1 MRLSRPN
8 IRLPRFPLPFRKRR
22 GGGDPDDP
30 LSDADAGAPPPDAL
44 DRAFDDDLAPR
55 KKGRWKRVASAI
67 LTTLLAI
74 AVIGGAGGLL
84 GWLMVNA
91 EHTESLR
98 EIQRPQLT
106 VDILNDGE
114 TPEPNSSAEP
124 TRKTAAKEDG
134 GGHGGDHSGADTAAH
149 GASGDTGTEHQAGDQ
164 KADAAAADGK
174 PERVVRA
181 PADGVTLTP
190 VDPALLEVRDEMQL
204 PIIAVDGRQPWS
216 TYARPFN
223 VDDTRPWVAVLVT
236 NLGLNQRETDAAI
249 QLLPAAVSLSFSPY
263 AEDLEGWLETA
274 RAAGHEVFMDLPLEP
289 LDFPRDDPGPSTLL
303 TNLSTADNL
312 NRMEWVLGRAPGFV
326 GVVTWMGSQFTT
338 VEDAMMPVLE
348 GLKERG
354 LMIVD
359 SRGSSRS
366 IATELASS
374 IQLPRAFNNR
384 FLDGTPAISAIDR
397 ALVDLETVAQE
408 QRAAIGIARSLPVS
422 IDRIQRWS
430 GNLERKGIVLA
441 PVSAIADRQRLR

>member
-1 MRLSRPN
+1 M
-8 IRLPRFPLPFRKRR
+8 
-22 GGGDPDDP
+22 DDEP
-30 LSDADAGAPPPDAL
+30 APQ
-44 DRAFDDDLAPR
+44 
-55 KKGRWKRVASAI
+55 KKGRWKRVASAA
-67 LTTLLAI
+67 LTILLAI
-74 AVIGGAGGLL
+74 TVIGGAGGLV

-106 VDILNDGE
+106 VDILNQGE
-114 TPEPNSSAEP
+114 EPQPNSSAAP
-124 TRKTAAKEDG
+124 IKPM
-134 GGHGGDHSGADTAAH
+134 ADTQ
-149 GASGDTGTEHQAGDQ
+149 E
-164 KADAAAADGK
+164 AAADGGAGDASTSEESGT
-174 PERVVRA
+174 PARDGEDPNAVAAGA

-190 VDPALLEVRDEMQL
+190 VDPALMEVRDDSRL

-223 VDDTRPWVAVLVT
+223 VDDTRPWVAVLMT
-236 NLGLNQRETDAAI
+236 NLGLNRRETDAAI
-249 QLLPAAVSLSFSPY
+249 QLLPGAVTLSFSPY
-263 AEDLEGWLETA
+263 AEDLDAWLETA
-274 RAAGHEVFMDLPLEP
+274 RSAGHEVFIDLPLEP

-303 TNLSTADNL
+303 TSLSTADNL
-312 NRMEWVLGRAPGFV
+312 NRLEWVLGRAPGYV
-326 GVVTWMGSQFTT
+326 GVATWMGSQFTT
-338 VEDAMMPVLE
+338 VEDAMMPILE

-384 FLDGTPAISAIDR
+384 FLDATPSITSIDR
-397 ALVDLETVAQE
+397 ALADLETVAQE
-408 QRAAIGIARSLPVS
+408 QRVAIGIAQSLPVS
-422 IDRIQRWS
+422 IDRIQRWA
-430 GNLERKGIVLA
+430 GTLDRKGVILA

>member
-1 MRLSRPN
+1 MRLPKPN
-8 IRLPRFPLPFRKRR
+8 IRLPRLPQLFKKRR

-30 LSDADAGAPPPDAL
+30 LNEAESGGPPPDDLERGL
-44 DRAFDDDLAPR
+44 DDEPAPR
-55 KKGRWKRVASAI
+55 KKGRWKRVASAA
-67 LTTLLAI
+67 LTTLLAV
-74 AVIGGAGGLL
+74 AVIGGAGGLV

-106 VDILNDGE
+106 VDILDEGE
-114 TPEPNSSAEP
+114 EPEPNSSA
-124 TRKTAAKEDG
+124 AAPRSKAEADGAAAGVDNGQESADKES
-134 GGHGGDHSGADTAAH
+134 GGDGSPAKDGEGEGPSAV
-149 GASGDTGTEHQAGDQ
+149 
-164 KADAAAADGK
+164 ADG
-174 PERVVRA
+174 A

-190 VDPALLEVRDEMQL
+190 VDPALMEVRDEGRL

-236 NLGLNQRETDAAI
+236 NLGLSQRETDAAI
-249 QLLPAAVSLSFSPY
+249 QLLPGAVTLSFSPY
-263 AEDLEGWLETA
+263 AEDLEAWLEAA
-274 RAAGHEVFMDLPLEP
+274 RSAGHEVFIDLPLEP

-303 TNLSTADNL
+303 TSLSTADNL
-312 NRMEWVLGRAPGFV
+312 NRLEWVLGRAPGYV
-326 GVVTWMGSQFTT
+326 GVTTWMGSQFTT

-384 FLDGTPAISAIDR
+384 FLDATPSISSIDR
-397 ALVDLETVAQE
+397 ALADLETVAQE
-408 QRAAIGIARSLPVS
+408 QRVAIGISRSLPVS
-422 IDRIQRWS
+422 IDRIQRWA
-430 GNLERKGIVLA
+430 GTLERKGLILA

>member
-1 MRLSRPN
+1 M
-8 IRLPRFPLPFRKRR
+8 KRR

-30 LSDADAGAPPPDAL
+30 LDEADAGAGPPDDLERGL
-44 DRAFDDDLAPR
+44 DDEPAPR

-67 LTTLLAI
+67 LTTLLAV
-74 AVIGGAGGLL
+74 AVIGGAGGLV

-106 VDILNDGE
+106 VDILNEGE
-114 TPEPNSSAEP
+114 EPEPNSSILPEEAM
-124 TRKTAAKEDG
+124 AMVD
-134 GGHGGDHSGADTAAH
+134 GHGGTPSNAEVDPSGADGH
-149 GASGDTGTEHQAGDQ
+149 
-164 KADAAAADGK
+164 DAAGKDGEGHGDMAKESEGPTPAA
-174 PERVVRA
+174 A
-181 PADGVTLTP
+181 PSDGVTLTP
-190 VDPALLEVRDEMQL
+190 VDQTLIEVRDDLRL

-223 VDDTRPWVAVLVT
+223 VDDTRPWVAVMVT
-236 NLGLNQRETDAAI
+236 NLGLNRRITDAAI
-249 QLLPAAVSLSFSPY
+249 QLLPGAVTLSFSPY
-263 AEDLEGWLETA
+263 ADDLEAWLEAA

-312 NRMEWVLGRAPGFV
+312 NRLEWVLGRAPGFV
-326 GVVTWMGSQFTT
+326 GVATWMGSQFTT

-384 FLDGTPAISAIDR
+384 FLDATPSIASIDR
-397 ALVDLETVAQE
+397 ALADLETVAQE
-408 QRAAIGIARSLPVS
+408 QRVAIGIARALPVS
-422 IDRIQRWS
+422 IDRIQRWA
-430 GNLERKGIVLA
+430 GNLQRKGVVLA

>member
-1 MRLSRPN
+1 LRLPKPN
-8 IRLPRFPLPFRKRR
+8 IRLPRLPLPFLKRR

-30 LSDADAGAPPPDAL
+30 LDEADAGASPPDDPECGL
-44 DRAFDDDLAPR
+44 DDEPAPR

-74 AVIGGAGGLL
+74 AVIGGAGGLV

-106 VDILNDGE
+106 VSILNEGE
-114 TPEPNSSAEP
+114 EPEPNSSA
-124 TRKTAAKEDG
+124 AATKAMAAEHG
-134 GGHGGDHSGADTAAH
+134 PASGGDDGQAPADKAEAQ
-149 GASGDTGTEHQAGDQ
+149 GDGTSER
-164 KADAAAADGK
+164 DAAQEGPTAVTSA
-174 PERVVRA
+174 A

-190 VDPALLEVRDEMQL
+190 VDPALMEVRDDARL
-204 PIIAVDGRQPWS
+204 PIIAIDGRQPWS

-236 NLGLNQRETDAAI
+236 NLGLNRRETDAAI
-249 QLLPAAVSLSFSPY
+249 QLLPGAVTLSFSPY
-263 AEDLEGWLETA
+263 AENLDAWIEAA
-274 RAAGHEVFMDLPLEP
+274 RSAGHEVFMDLPLEP

-303 TNLSTADNL
+303 TSLSTADNL
-312 NRMEWVLGRAPGFV
+312 NRLEWVLGRAPGFV
-326 GVVTWMGSQFTT
+326 GVATWMGSQFTT

-384 FLDGTPAISAIDR
+384 FLDATPSISAIDR
-397 ALVDLETVAQE
+397 ALADLESVAQE
-408 QRAAIGIARSLPVS
+408 QRVAIGIARSLPVS
-422 IDRIQRWS
+422 IDRIQRWA

>member
-1 MRLSRPN
+1 MRLPKPN
-8 IRLPRFPLPFRKRR
+8 IRLPRLPLPFRKRR

-30 LSDADAGAPPPDAL
+30 LDEADAGAPPPDDLERGL
-44 DRAFDDDLAPR
+44 DDEPAPR

-67 LTTLLAI
+67 LTTLLAV
-74 AVIGGAGGLL
+74 AVIGGAGGLV

-91 EHTESLR
+91 EHTESMR

-106 VDILNDGE
+106 VNILNEGE
-114 TPEPNSSAEP
+114 EPEPNSSAGP
-124 TRKTAAKEDG
+124 TRETAQAE
-134 GGHGGDHSGADTAAH
+134 GAAP
-149 GASGDTGTEHQAGDQ
+149 SGD
-164 KADAAAADGK
+164 DAPAAADGATEDGTAPK
-174 PERVVRA
+174 DGPEDGPTAVAASA

-190 VDPALLEVRDEMQL
+190 VDPALMEVREDARL
-204 PIIAVDGRQPWS
+204 PIIAIDGRQPWS
-216 TYARPFN
+216 TYARPFD
-223 VDDTRPWVAVLVT
+223 VDDTRPWVAVMVT
-236 NLGLNQRETDAAI
+236 NLGLNRRETDAAI
-249 QLLPAAVSLSFSPY
+249 QLLPGAVSLSFSPY
-263 AEDLEGWLETA
+263 ANNLDAWLEAA
-274 RAAGHEVFMDLPLEP
+274 RSAGHEVFMDLPLEP

-303 TNLSTADNL
+303 TSLSTADNL
-312 NRMEWVLGRAPGFV
+312 NRMEWVLGRAPGYV
-326 GVVTWMGSQFTT
+326 GVATWMGSQFTT

-354 LMIVD
+354 LMLVD

-384 FLDGTPAISAIDR
+384 FLDATPSISAIDR
-397 ALVDLETVAQE
+397 ALADLETVAQE
-408 QRAAIGIARSLPVS
+408 QRVAIGIARSLPVS
-422 IDRIQRWS
+422 IDRIQRWT